1 MSADIAPIEVA
12 DPMNHDA
19 VGIGSR
25 PPRNCDMDRLAL
37 MRGDDA
43 AALSRCPEAQ
53 DRIGAAGEDAG
64 EPAPLAADPAVS
76 DCINAAE
83 KLVKMAVS
91 GPAVDRRRSHAD
103 LAKLA
108 TGDDSMLP
116 PADLCDQARHWA

>member
-1 MSADIAPIEVA
+1 
-12 DPMNHDA
+12 
-19 VGIGSR
+19 
-25 PPRNCDMDRLAL
+25 

-64 EPAPLAADPAVS
+64 EPAPLAGDPAVS